1 MTRDDLISRQE
12 VNKLVDELARS
23 ISDERCF
30 MSRGR
35 DTSTIMQDI
44 LDLPSV
50 TPKSRWIPVSERLP
64 GEDICEA
71 PGPVWKRKVLIT
83 GYHSW
88 NSKKDTFIGVAF
100 ARDVKN
106 DSIQDV
112 NVIAWMPLPEI
123 YKESEE

>member
-1 MTRDDLISRQE
+1 MIRDDLISRQE

-50 TPKSRWIPVSERLP
+50 P
-64 GEDICEA
+64 
-71 PGPVWKRKVLIT
+71 
-83 GYHSW
+83 
-88 NSKKDTFIGVAF
+88 
-100 ARDVKN
+100 
-106 DSIQDV
+106 
-112 NVIAWMPLPEI
+112 